1 MQPLGQDPE
10 TISKVKKDVAGE
22 IVASA
27 VSVLLQAG
35 DYKTAKERLRE
46 FRDQIPAEV
55 AAKIK
60 AEIEKVEFGEEMVK
74 FWNEVKDLKLE
85 NGAPDYE
92 AMEKKVKE
100 RYSGASLKRYG
111 TLSKGRRGT
120 RTD

>member
-1 MQPLGQDPE
+1 MLRRLG
-10 TISKVKKDVAGE
+10 
-22 IVASA
+22 
-27 VSVLLQAG
+27 VLLQAG

-100 RYSGASLKRYG
+100 RYSGTEFEKVWSFVQG
-111 TLSKGRRGT
+111 EGRGT

>member
-1 MQPLGQDPE
+1 M
-10 TISKVKKDVAGE
+10 
-22 IVASA
+22 
-27 VSVLLQAG
+27 LLQAG

-92 AMEKKVKE
+92 AMEEKVKSK
-100 RYSGASLKRYG
+100 YSGTEFEKVWNFVQGKAEEQERI
-111 TLSKGRRGT
+111 
-120 RTD
+120 D